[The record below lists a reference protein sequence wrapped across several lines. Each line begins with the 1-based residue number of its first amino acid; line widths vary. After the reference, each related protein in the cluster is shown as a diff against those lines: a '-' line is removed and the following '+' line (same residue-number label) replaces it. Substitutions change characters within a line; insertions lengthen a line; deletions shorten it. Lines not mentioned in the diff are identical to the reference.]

1 MKSKQMY
8 FALACA
14 MSLLSLLSHSSSTS
28 ARAHLETVPY
38 PSQQNPN
45 RPIGM
50 TAEARSGFLQFTSQ
64 GHILSFRAGEYYIS
78 NSTAALRVEFLD
90 ANRVAPTSGSPSE
103 TNEQG
108 APPLNR
114 VTYSNLWNGVTLA
127 YDSAYGGVVSSSYE
141 IAPRADPRAIRLRYN
156 TPLTL
161 NDDGT
166 LTIANSKGHISES
179 APIAW
184 QEKGGV
190 RVPVQVAFT
199 ARSERELGFA
209 VGDYDASALLY
220 IDPTLTW
227 NTFLGADGYDFGYGM
242 TVDSGGNVYVTGYSN
257 ATWGS
262 PVRTFPYVG
271 SGGGSAFV
279 AKLNANGNLVWNT
292 FLGGTDTAE
301 GHGIA
306 VDTNGNV
313 YVAGWSNNVWG
324 CSPTSCTVRAFT
336 SFDAFVAKLD
346 SSGNLTWNT
355 FLGGT
360 GFDNAYGV
368 AVDGSGNVYV
378 TGRSGITWGTPVHAH
393 SGASGYDAFAAKL
406 DSSGNL
412 TWNTFLGGILDG
424 VSYGIAVDQN
434 SNVYVSGYTN
444 SNVSWGSPIR
454 SYSAGYDGFA
464 AKLDSSGN
472 LTWNTFLGGNG
483 TDYAYRVAVDGS
495 GNVYVAGS
503 GDQWGSPVRPHS
515 GALPDGFA
523 AKLDSSGNLTWNT
536 FLGGSAT
543 DEAIGIAVGA
553 SGNVYVSGDSG
564 GTWGSPA
571 RAFTV
576 GGGYDGYAAK
586 VDSSGHLTWNS
597 FLGGVSDDY
606 GYDMAADGSGNIYL
620 VGNSRSASWGSPIRA
635 YTSDFDAFVVK
646 LFPATV
652 YLPVILK

>member
-1 MKSKQMY
+1 MKSMQMRLV
-8 FALACA
+8 FAGA
-14 MSLLSLLSHSSSTS
+14 MTLVFLLSLSHSTPSRGQLDTIIIPSHHIANLPIVAAPEASTGLL
-28 ARAHLETVPY
+28 R
-38 PSQQNPN
+38 
-45 RPIGM
+45 
-50 TAEARSGFLQFTSQ
+50 FTSQ
-64 GHILSFRAGEYYIS
+64 GLVLGFRAGEYQVS
-78 NSTAALRVEFLD
+78 NANLDLRVEFLG
-90 ANRVAPTSGSPSE
+90 ANHVAPTSDSPSE
-103 TNEQG
+103 NKG
-108 APPLNR
+108 LRVSPLNLIM
-114 VTYSNLWNGVTLA
+114 YPNLWTGITLA
-127 YDSAYGGVVSSSYE
+127 YDLVHGGVVRSSYE

-166 LTIANSKGHISES
+166 LTIANSTGHISES

-199 ARSERELGFA
+199 SRGDRELGFA
-209 VGDYDASALLY
+209 VGDYDASAWLY

-257 ATWGS
+257 ASWGS
-262 PVRTFPYVG
+262 PVRAFPYTG

-279 AKLNANGNLVWNT
+279 AKLNANGSLIWNT

-306 VDTNGNV
+306 VDKNGNV

-324 CSPTSCTVRAFT
+324 CSPISCTVRAFT

-346 SSGNLTWNT
+346 SNGNLTWNT

-368 AVDGSGNVYV
+368 AADGSGNVYV
-378 TGRSGITWGTPVHAH
+378 TGRSGISWGTPVHAH

-424 VSYGIAVDQN
+424 VSYGVAVDTN

-444 SNVSWGSPIR
+444 SNVSWGSPIH

-464 AKLDSSGN
+464 AKLDSNGN

-483 TDYAYRVAVDGS
+483 NDYAYRVAVDGS

-536 FLGGSAT
+536 FLGGNAT

-553 SGNVYVSGDSG
+553 SGNVYVSGDSS

-576 GGGYDGYAAK
+576 GGGYEGYAAT
-586 VDSSGHLTWNS
+586 VDSSGHVTWNS
-597 FLGGVSDDY
+597 FLGGSSDDY
-606 GYDMAADGSGNIYL
+606 GYDIAADGNGYVSL

-646 LFPATV
+646 VFPATV
-652 YLPVILK
+652 YLPAIVK

>member
-1 MKSKQMY
+1 MKSKQMHLV
-8 FALACA
+8 FAGGMTLVF
-14 MSLLSLLSHSSSTS
+14 LLSLSHSTPSRGQLDKIIIPSHHIANLPIVAAPEASTGLL
-28 ARAHLETVPY
+28 R
-38 PSQQNPN
+38 
-45 RPIGM
+45 
-50 TAEARSGFLQFTSQ
+50 FTSQ
-64 GHILSFRAGEYYIS
+64 GLVLGFRAGEYQVS
-78 NSTAALRVEFLD
+78 NANLDLRVEFLD
-90 ANRVAPTSGSPSE
+90 ANHVAPTSDSPSE
-103 TNEQG
+103 NKG
-108 APPLNR
+108 LRMSPLNL
-114 VTYSNLWNGVTLA
+114 VMYPNLWNGITLA
-127 YDSAYGGVVSSSYE
+127 YDFVHGGVVRSSYE

-161 NDDGT
+161 NNDGT
-166 LTIANSKGHISES
+166 LTIANSTGHISES

-199 ARSERELGFA
+199 SRSGNELGFA
-209 VGDYDASALLY
+209 VGDYDTSALLY

-242 TVDSGGNVYVTGYSN
+242 TVDSNGNVYVTGYST

-262 PVRTFPYVG
+262 PVRIFPYTN

-279 AKLNANGNLVWNT
+279 AKLNANGSLIWNT

-306 VDTNGNV
+306 VDKNGNV
-313 YVAGWSNNVWG
+313 YVAGWSNNAWG
-324 CSPTSCTVRAFT
+324 CSPISCTVRAFT
-336 SFDAFVAKLD
+336 SFDAFVAKVD
-346 SSGNLTWNT
+346 SNGNLTWNT

-378 TGRSGITWGTPVHAH
+378 TGRSGISWGTPVHAH
-393 SGASGYDAFAAKL
+393 SGTSGYDAFAAKL

-424 VSYGIAVDQN
+424 VSYGVAVDTN
-434 SNVYVSGYTN
+434 SNVYVSGHTN
-444 SNVSWGSPIR
+444 SNVSWGSPIH

-464 AKLDSSGN
+464 AKLDSNGD

-483 TDYAYRVAVDGS
+483 NDYAYRVAVDGS

-503 GDQWGSPVRPHS
+503 GDQWGSPVRAHS
-515 GALPDGFA
+515 GDLPDGFA
-523 AKLDSSGNLTWNT
+523 AKLDSNGSLTWNT

-553 SGNVYVSGDSG
+553 NGNVYVSGDSS

-576 GGGYDGYAAK
+576 GGGYDGYASK

-597 FLGGVSDDY
+597 FLGGASDDY
-606 GYDMAADGSGNIYL
+606 GYDIAADGNGYVSL

-646 LFPATV
+646 VFPATV
-652 YLPVILK
+652 YLPAILK